1 MDINGL
7 LNSEKLG
14 DVYGHDPEMISYQ
27 KDRIERCVQN
37 YAKHFGECDDL
48 HIFSA
53 AGRSEIGGNHTD
65 HQRGQVLAASLNID
79 SLAIAAAV
87 TDNVIT
93 LHSEGYDTYII
104 DLPDLENAG
113 NGGDTAALIRGVAA
127 GFIKKG
133 YKTGGFNA
141 YVTSDVLGGSGL
153 SSSASFES
161 LIGVILSGLYND
173 SKVSTVDIAKIG
185 QFAENHYMNKPCGLM
200 DQMACSVGGFVHIDF
215 EKHRDSDPFFDDTYP
230 SIERIEFD
238 PADYGY
244 TLCITDT
251 KASHAD
257 LTDEYAAIPKEMKS
271 VAAFFGKEVLTEI
284 NEDEFIQ
291 KIPEIRKVTG
301 DRAIVRAVHFFEE
314 NKRVQ
319 KEAHALSSGDFNGFL
334 TQFAS
339 SAKSSFE
346 YLQNIHP
353 AKSAQQSMSIALA
366 VSDIVL
372 SSPLKGV
379 ARVHGGGFAG
389 TIQTFVKS
397 EYADDYISAMN
408 RLLGEG
414 ASRKYSIRKY
424 GCIQII

>member
-1 MDINGL
+1 
-7 LNSEKLG
+7 
-14 DVYGHDPEMISYQ
+14 MIVRDTRQS
-27 KDRIERCVQN
+27 
-37 YAKHFGECDDL
+37 
-48 HIFSA
+48 
-53 AGRSEIGGNHTD
+53 RS
-65 HQRGQVLAASLNID
+65 
-79 SLAIAAAV
+79 
-87 TDNVIT
+87 
-93 LHSEGYDTYII
+93 
-104 DLPDLENAG
+104 
-113 NGGDTAALIRGVAA
+113 
-127 GFIKKG
+127 
-133 YKTGGFNA
+133 
-141 YVTSDVLGGSGL
+141 
-153 SSSASFES
+153 
-161 LIGVILSGLYND
+161 
-173 SKVSTVDIAKIG
+173 
-185 QFAENHYMNKPCGLM
+185 
-200 DQMACSVGGFVHIDF
+200 
-215 EKHRDSDPFFDDTYP
+215 SDPFFDDTYP